1 MQNENEVFESHNED
15 STTPEQ
21 KSDGQHGNRNQIF
34 NNCTVNIYEE
44 GKAIEV
50 LQKQQAIDAKQ
61 SEWQN
66 ELIKQIVETGLQ
78 AVKDYVGK
86 KPQSAKEAPKPASKK
101 STTKK

>member
-1 MQNENEVFESHNED
+1 MQDENEVHE
-15 STTPEQ
+15 TPKPKEA
-21 KSDGQHGNRNQIF
+21 GQSGNRNQIF

-50 LQKQQAIDAKQ
+50 LQKQQTIDAKQ

-66 ELIKQIVETGLQ
+66 ELVKSIVETGIQ
-78 AVKDYVGK
+78 AVKDFLDK